1 MCKAVQVKVTDDNLF
16 GEQRRG
22 HLCHCANCRKVA
34 GGLWVQT
41 LFKDPPSPSPFPTDL
56 VRGALC
62 ILMPWE
68 PHIHSRH
75 CVDEMYY
82 LIRFGANLLIEE
94 EKVQFPKGKDNLKKY
109 DDPDTMS
116 GTPVGRYFCQTCGV
130 PIMSVTPLYKGKIV
144 LKLGIYPKVP
154 HPEWES
160 FAERRQ
166 AWEKPL
172 EGAVQYKTK
181 SFGEKMPGSI

>member
-1 MCKAVQVKVTDDNLF
+1 LCKAVQVKVTDDNLF
-16 GEQRRG
+16 GGQRRG

-34 GGLWVQT
+34 GG
-41 LFKDPPSPSPFPTDL
+41 
-56 VRGALC
+56 
-62 ILMPWE
+62 M
-68 PHIHSRH
+68 
-75 CVDEMYY
+75 
-82 LIRFGANLLIEE
+82 FGTNLLIEE
-94 EKVQFPKGKDNLKKY
+94 EKVHFPKGKSNMKKY

-130 PIMSVTPLYKGKIV
+130 PIMSVTPMYKGKIV
-144 LKLGIYPKVP
+144 LKLGIYPKLP
-154 HPEWES
+154 QPEWES